1 MGDYTL
7 KKGKRKSTQT
17 KQFKLEYCAFLK
29 LEKFGQLESLSKFVS
44 DEDIMHADIATL
56 KLYNQNNEL
65 KGFCVHQHENG
76 RKFMCIVRSIG
87 RFYCYIREASGGD
100 LEILI
105 SAY

>member
-1 MGDYTL
+1 M
-7 KKGKRKSTQT
+7 
-17 KQFKLEYCAFLK
+17 
-29 LEKFGQLESLSKFVS
+29 S
-44 DEDIMHADIATL
+44 DEDIMHADIVTL

-100 LEILI
+100 WNIWL
-105 SAY
+105 SAYWDERNNCCDITDEDIRQNFKFAAT